1 MKEGSLLDRFIGFFS
16 PKARYKRATY
26 KAAAELVRKYEAASV
41 SKRTSGWRAMSS
53 SANAEIETSLSTLRN
68 RSRQLARD
76 NPFMA
81 RALQVITNNTV
92 GKGIFTQIKV
102 SNNTARQEQLNK
114 IWKAWADTPAVDYD
128 GVHTYGGL
136 QRLIMRSV
144 VESGEVL
151 VRLRRTK
158 ERSVRGPD
166 GDVVEV
172 PPIQLQVLESDFLDS
187 QMIGND
193 DTEAGKI
200 IQGVEFN
207 ADGKRV
213 AYHLFKEHPGQTGLF
228 SVSRETVR
236 IPAEEILH
244 LFRVDRP
251 GQVRGVPWGA
261 PSLLK
266 LRDFDDFEDAQ
277 LLRQKIAA
285 CYSVFVR
292 DLDVPDA
299 GPMPL
304 DGEVGEK
311 LSPGTIE
318 ILPPGKDISFAQPPG
333 VEGYGEYSR
342 TILRGIAAGMGVS
355 FEAMAGDYSQF
366 NFSSGRLSFLEMNRN
381 VQGWRSNILV
391 PQFLN
396 PVFEYFLNGLEL
408 LGMDTQSTRAVYTPP
423 RREMIDP
430 LKEVQALKESV
441 RSGFLSQSEAIR
453 NSGQDPQRHYEEMA
467 EDNKKL
473 DELGLVLDTDPR
485 QDSSPGGV

>member
-1 MKEGSLLDRFIGFFS
+1 MKKDSLFDRIIGFFS
-16 PKARYKRATY
+16 PRARYKRASY
-26 KAAAELVRKYEAASV
+26 KAAAELVRKYEAASN
-41 SKRTSGWRAMSS
+41 SKRTSGWRALGS

-92 GKGIFTQIKV
+92 GKGIFTQVKV
-102 SNNTARQEQLNK
+102 GNNLQKQEQFNK
-114 IWKAWADTPAVDYD
+114 IWKAWANTTAVDYD

-151 VRLRRTK
+151 VRLRRTR

-193 DTEAGKI
+193 ENRSGRI
-200 IQGVEFN
+200 IQGVEFS
-207 ADGKRV
+207 ADGKRL
-213 AYHLFKEHPGQTGLF
+213 AYHLYKEHPGHTGVF
-228 SVSRETVR
+228 GVSRETVR
-236 IPAEEILH
+236 IPADEILH
-244 LFRVDRP
+244 LYRMDRP
-251 GQVRGVPWGA
+251 GQVRGVPWGS
-261 PSLLK
+261 PSLLT
-266 LRDFDDFEDAQ
+266 LRDFDDFQDAQ
-277 LLRQKIAA
+277 LVRQKVAA
-285 CYSVFVR
+285 CFSVFIR
-292 DLDVPDA
+292 DLDGPDA
-299 GPMPL
+299 GPVPL
-304 DGEVGEK
+304 EGEVGEK
-311 LSPGTIE
+311 LSPGIVE
-318 ILPPGKDISFAQPPG
+318 ILPPGKDISFATPPG
-333 VEGYGEYSR
+333 VEGYGEYTR

-381 VQGWRSNILV
+381 VQGWRSNILI
-391 PQFLN
+391 PQFLD
-396 PVFEYFLNGLEL
+396 PVFEYFLNGLGL
-408 LGMDTQSTRAVYTPP
+408 LGLDTQSTRAVYTPP

-485 QDSSPGGV
+485 KDSSPL